1 MITYEK
7 RIEKAGESLP
17 FSKEKQDFSQDCK
30 TISMIRFEIV
40 IDKRTRKKSGKY
52 PLKLRVTNYNEVRF
66 ISLSVDYTEAQ
77 YNEIFRKTPT
87 GILLEH
93 RNSAE
98 KILQKAIKLNQTLNP
113 FDFKKFKELLLKKDE
128 PIQKVS
134 QYISDHFDLVIERKM
149 KRGEIKTAINYR
161 TSKNSLNKFKP
172 GLKISEVTKEFLSN
186 YEDWYIQSHS
196 GFITCTISMYL
207 RSLRAVINE
216 LKSKNLLPENYV
228 YPFGKHQ
235 YVPPETSNTKTTL
248 KKEEILKIIELNE
261 FNSEEERQARDI
273 WLMLF
278 YCNGVNLKDL
288 VKLRWDNQV
297 GDCFVIRREKTKR
310 TMRVNPQSIKIPITD
325 KLRYLLGILGKR
337 ESPYVLGLIKE
348 GATESQIMNRKEK
361 VGKLINKHLDEIGC
375 RLNLSV
381 PLRTKTA
388 RDAYATSLKKGD
400 VSIEKIA
407 EMLGQTSTAVT
418 RRYLDS
424 FDQEEVYRINEKL
437 P

>member
-1 MITYEK
+1 MV
-7 RIEKAGESLP
+7 
-17 FSKEKQDFSQDCK
+17 
-30 TISMIRFEIV
+30 RFEIV

-66 ISLSVDYTEAQ
+66 ISLSVDYTETQ

-87 GILLEH
+87 GVLLEH

-98 KILQKAIKLNQTLNP
+98 KILQKAIKLGQTLKP
-113 FDFKKFKELLLKKDE
+113 FDFKKFKELLLKNDA
-128 PIQKVS
+128 PVNKVS
-134 QYISDHFDLVIERKM
+134 EFIADHFDVVIERKM

-161 TSKNSLNKFKP
+161 TAKNSLNKFQP
-172 GLKISEVTKEFLSN
+172 GLKINEVTKEFLSG
-186 YEDWYIQSHS
+186 YEDWYIQCHS
-196 GFITCTISMYL
+196 GVVTSSISMYL
-207 RSLRAVINE
+207 RSLRAVVNE
-216 LKSKNLLPENYV
+216 LKSKNLLPENYA

-235 YVPPETSNTKTTL
+235 YVMPETSSVKTTL
-248 KKEEILKIIELNE
+248 SREEILKIIELDD

-278 YCNGVNLKDL
+278 NCNGVNLKDL
-288 VKLRWDNQV
+288 VKLRWDSQV
-297 GDCFVIRREKTKR
+297 GECFIIRREKTKR

-325 KLRYLLGILGKR
+325 RLRSLLDRLGTR
-337 ESPYVLGLIKE
+337 DSPYVLGLIKD
-348 GATESQIMNRKEK
+348 GASETQIMNRKEK
-361 VGKLINKHLDEIGC
+361 VGKLLNKHLDEIGC

-424 FDQEEVYRINEKL
+424 FDQDEVHKVNSVL

>member
-1 MITYEK
+1 MV
-7 RIEKAGESLP
+7 
-17 FSKEKQDFSQDCK
+17 
-30 TISMIRFEIV
+30 RFEIV

-66 ISLSVDYTEAQ
+66 ISLSVDYTESQ

-87 GILLEH
+87 GVLLEH

-98 KILQKAIKLNQTLNP
+98 KILQKAIKLGQTIKP
-113 FDFKKFKELLLKKDE
+113 FDFKKFKELLLKNDA
-128 PIQKVS
+128 PVNKVS
-134 QYISDHFDLVIERKM
+134 EYISDHFDVIIERKK
-149 KRGEIKTAINYR
+149 KRGEIKTSINYR
-161 TSKNSLNKFKP
+161 TAKNSLEKYQPN
-172 GLKISEVTKEFLSN
+172 LKIGDVTKEFLSG
-186 YEDWYIQSHS
+186 YENWYIESHS
-196 GFITCTISMYL
+196 GVVTSSISMYL

-235 YVPPETSNTKTTL
+235 YVMPETSNVKTTL
-248 KKEEILKIIELNE
+248 KKEEIIKIIELDE
-261 FNSEEERQARDI
+261 FNSDEERQARDI

-278 YCNGVNLKDL
+278 YCNGVNFKDL
-288 VKLRWDNQV
+288 IKLRWDNQV

-310 TMRVNPQSIKIPITD
+310 TTRVNPHPIKIPITNR
-325 KLRYLLGILGKR
+325 LRSLLDCLGKR
-337 ESPYVLGLIKE
+337 ESPYVLGLIKD
-348 GATESQIMNRKEK
+348 GASESQIMNRKEK
-361 VGKLINKHLDEIGC
+361 VGKIINKHLNEITS

-400 VSIEKIA
+400 ISIEKIA
-407 EMLGQTSTAVT
+407 EMLGHTSTAVT

-424 FDQEEVYRINEKL
+424 FDHEEVHKVNSVL